1 MSDCPSHSFR
11 RCAAF
16 NGNFDA
22 GFDTA
27 AEEVRRHAT
36 TEVEPL
42 APFVGAAA
50 FLFARSRSFVQQR
63 VFPEELIETQA
74 NRHF

>member
-16 NGNFDA
+16 DA
-22 GFDTA
+22 GSDTA
-27 AEEVRRHAT
+27 PVGEVRRNAT

-42 APFVGAAA
+42 APVAGAAA

-63 VFPEELIETQA
+63 VFLKELIETQA